1 LTGTLINAAAV
12 VAASVIGTCIGK
24 RMPDKVRVT
33 TLDGLGLVTT
43 VIGLQM
49 ALQAENFTYVLAGVV
64 VGALVGEAL
73 DIDALVNLLGQ
84 RMEHWVI
91 RGMASRESG
100 QGRFARGFV
109 AASLMFCVGPMAIM
123 GSLQD
128 GLLGDIRTLTV
139 KSTIDA
145 FASLAFAS
153 SLGIGVAFSA
163 LPLLVYQGA
172 LTLGARMLEGALTES
187 AINNFTATGGLLVF
201 AIGLSLLEVK
211 KVKVANLLPA
221 VFVTPLIA
229 WVVSLF

>member
-1 LTGTLINAAAV
+1 
-12 VAASVIGTCIGK
+12 
-24 RMPDKVRVT
+24 MPDKVRVT
-33 TLDGLGLVTT
+33 TLDGL
-43 VIGLQM
+43 IGYHGDRLQM

-153 SLGIGVAFSA
+153 SLGIGVPFPRYLYWS
-163 LPLLVYQGA
+163 
-172 LTLGARMLEGALTES
+172 TREH
-187 AINNFTATGGLLVF
+187 
-201 AIGLSLLEVK
+201 
-211 KVKVANLLPA
+211 
-221 VFVTPLIA
+221 
-229 WVVSLF
+229 